1 MVIISL
7 GVVRSGPM
15 VIISLRVV
23 VCGLPH
29 GHYLVRSGP
38 CGPPRGHYLVRS
50 GRLLGVASW
59 SLSR

>member
-1 MVIISL
+1 
-7 GVVRSGPM
+7 M

-29 GHYLVRSGP
+29 GHYLFRSGP
-38 CGPPRGHYLVRS
+38 LWP
-50 GRLLGVASW
+50 ASF